1 MSSDD
6 RPLSPLPSIDPGTYR
21 HYKGG
26 FYEVLGLAR
35 HSETL
40 EPLVLYR
47 PIAGDGTPWVR
58 PWSMFCGEVEING
71 VAKPRFVRLTA

>member
-6 RPLSPLPSIDPGTYR
+6 RPLSPLPDIAPGTYR

-26 FYEVLGLAR
+26 FYEVHEVVR

-47 PIAGDGTPWVR
+47 PIAGDGSLWVR
-58 PWSMFCGEVEING
+58 PWSMFCGQVEING
-71 VAKPRFVRLTA
+71 VAKPRFELLTA